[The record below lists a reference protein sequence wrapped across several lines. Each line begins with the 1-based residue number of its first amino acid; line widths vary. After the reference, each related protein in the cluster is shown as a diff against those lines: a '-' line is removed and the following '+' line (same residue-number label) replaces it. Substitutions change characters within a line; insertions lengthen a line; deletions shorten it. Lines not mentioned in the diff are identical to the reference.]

1 MWRKLLL
8 SGETSLWRLNKN
20 SYWRTLTYQQ
30 EQRANLTCKNLV
42 DKAHPKLFEK
52 SPKYLVLSCRSWPL
66 KSKMYSAVSTHE
78 SPYLIAQLISRP
90 NLSQTSISISKETLH
105 LRSNWY
111 TKIPKS
117 GKAASLPQHPCQQ
130 CASQSRT
137 NSATLPIKRSRNLS
151 LLRGGQASILI
162 LNNSSRSSPSSPNKM
177 ANSSRRYA
185 KVRKIRKLETKRRSR
200 TNLMWASR
208 NSTTSSLSAL
218 GAPPWQHETQLNLSR
233 TLPKSKGSPEWARKV
248 PRTALEKVDQG
259 TSLRASWW
267 RAQHLLC
274 HPKRNFRKHC
284 LRENSNRCRWRGRLQ
299 DRLRVWPTSLKR
311 SLTVK
316 DSKGKRG
323 TTRLNGRKNSSSSPR
338 RVACSRRA
346 DRPSLRSSRQWSC
359 LR

>member
-30 EQRANLTCKNLV
+30 EQRVNSTCKNLV

-52 SPKYLVLSCRSWPL
+52 SPKYLVLSYRSWPL
-66 KSKMYSAVSTHE
+66 KSKMYLAGSTHE
-78 SPYLIAQLISRP
+78 SPYLKAQLISRP

-105 LRSNWY
+105 LRS
-111 TKIPKS
+111 
-117 GKAASLPQHPCQQ
+117 KAASLPQHPCQQ

-162 LNNSSRSSPSSPNKM
+162 LNSSSKSSPSSPNKM
-177 ANSSRRYA
+177 ANSSRRYV

-200 TNLMWASR
+200 TNLIRTSR

-248 PRTALEKVDQG
+248 PRTTLEKVDQG

-284 LRENSNRCRWRGRLQ
+284 LRENSNRCQWRGLRQ
-299 DRLRVWPTSLKR
+299 DRLRVWPTSLKK

-346 DRPSLRSSRQWSC
+346 DRLSLRSSRQWSC
-359 LR
+359 PR